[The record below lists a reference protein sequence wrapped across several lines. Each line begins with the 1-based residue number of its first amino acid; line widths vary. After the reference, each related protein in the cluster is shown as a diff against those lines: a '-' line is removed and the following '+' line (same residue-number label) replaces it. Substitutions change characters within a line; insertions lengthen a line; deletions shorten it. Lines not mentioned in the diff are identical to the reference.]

1 MALGDQTITGLT
13 YGQILASITL
23 VLALLVAMGSFVHF
37 ESDTQSKIADN
48 TARIIMLERGKS
60 EDRAEYMAAF
70 GKVNDKL
77 DLILIHNDQSQYI
90 K

>member
-1 MALGDQTITGLT
+1 MALKDQTLTGLT

-23 VLALLVAMGSFVHF
+23 VLALLVAMGGFVHY

-48 TARIIMLERGKS
+48 TARIIMLEKSKS
-60 EDRAEYMAAF
+60 EDRLEYMAAF

-77 DLILIHNDQSQYI
+77 DLILIHNNMAQYV